1 MNLAYKSKIS
11 KTVKFNFYDIPVIF
25 IILLLFLGLT
35 PTPLIRIRIDI
46 FEIPDSDPHKNV
58 CGSKT
63 LVKLLHAEFAKLQNK
78 IIPSIS

>member
-11 KTVKFNFYDIPVIF
+11 KIVKFNFYDIIF
-25 IILLLFLGLT
+25 IILLLFLGQT